1 MPMNKPISKFVVL
14 AAAMLGLVS
23 AASALDIT
31 LGRSSE
37 HQALDPHFSQTG
49 PNNMTAMHVFERL
62 IAFDVD
68 NQVRPALAESWRVVD
83 PLTWEITLRAGV
95 RFHDG
100 SPVTPEDVAFSFGRV
115 KNIPNSPASYAH
127 AVTFVAGV
135 DVIDARRFRVRT
147 TVPTSQLIEQIGLVF
162 ILPKKLAEGST
173 LADFNGGKL
182 MIGTGPYR
190 FQEAAPGSHVVFA
203 ANPEYWGG
211 KPAFDKVTLKFLP
224 NNAGRVAAL
233 ISGQVDIIDGVTPN
247 DVPTLQSRKDVKVFG
262 TASTRQIYLGLDHE
276 RDQSPF
282 ITDAAGAALDR
293 NPLKDHRVRWAL
305 SKMVNRHAIVERLLS
320 GAGVPAGQIVPEG
333 LGGYDPNLKP
343 PEFDLD
349 GAKRLI
355 AEAGYPN
362 GFGLT
367 LHSSNDRFAS
377 DGALAQAL
385 GQMFTRGGLKV
396 NGVVALPYNVYAAE
410 ATARKYSAF
419 IFTFGTGTS
428 NSAAGL
434 RNVLG
439 TFDRATGQGALNR
452 MRYANPVFDAAL
464 KSALGEFDEAKR
476 NALLAGVAR
485 IAFDDVAVV
494 PIYFQMVYWAAREG
508 LSYEAN
514 KSEDTL
520 AMFARPAK

>member
-1 MPMNKPISKFVVL
+1 MLRAAML
-14 AAAMLGLVS
+14 AAALLPVPGASQARDLV
-23 AASALDIT
+23 

-49 PNNMTAMHVFERL
+49 TNNMTAMHVFERL

-83 PLTWEITLRAGV
+83 PTTWEFTLRAGV

-100 SPVTPEDVAFSFGRV
+100 SPVTPEDVAFSFERV

-127 AVTFVAGV
+127 AVTYVAGV
-135 DVIDARRFRVRT
+135 DVIDARTFRVRT
-147 TVPTSQLIEQIGLVF
+147 TAPTPQLVEQVGLVF
-162 ILPKKLAEGST
+162 ILPKRLAEGST
-173 LADFNGGKL
+173 LADFNSGRL
-182 MIGTGPYR
+182 MVGTGPYR
-190 FQEAAPGSHVVFA
+190 FQEAVPGSHVVYA
-203 ANPEYWGG
+203 ANAEYWGG
-211 KPAFDKVTLKFLP
+211 RPAFDKVTLKFLP
-224 NNAGRVAAL
+224 NNAARVAAL
-233 ISGQVDIIDGVTPN
+233 VSGQVDVIDGVTPN
-247 DVPTLQSRKDVKVFG
+247 DVPTLEARKDVKVFG
-262 TASTRQIYLGLDHE
+262 TASTRLIYVGLDHE

-282 ITDAAGAALDR
+282 ITDAAGAPLDR
-293 NPLKDHRVRWAL
+293 NPLKDLRVRIAL
-305 SKMVNRHAIVERLLS
+305 SKMVNRQVIVERLLS

-333 LGGYDPNLKP
+333 LGGYDPGLKP
-343 PEFDLD
+343 AAFDPD
-349 GAKRLI
+349 GAKRLL

-367 LHSSNDRFAS
+367 LHSSNDRFAN

-419 IFTFGTGTS
+419 VFTFGTGTS

-452 MRYANPVFDAAL
+452 MRYSNPSFDAAL
-464 KSALGEFDEAKR
+464 KAALGEFDEGRR
-476 NALLAGVAR
+476 NAMLAGAAR
-485 IAFDDVAVV
+485 IAFGDVAVV
-494 PIYFQMVYWAAREG
+494 PVYFQKVYWAAREG
-508 LSYEAN
+508 ISYEAN

-520 AMFARPAK
+520 AMFATPVK